1 MAEFDM
7 VNGILLTGNL
17 VIWVALC
24 LRRGESAVWGRM
36 GALRTKAAGA
46 KGAAGTLP
54 HGGGNGAQGD
64 RGIGRGAGNGRLAAP
79 EARFAE
85 SLVGF
90 LEFAVYG
97 AGMIRMADLILQGIA
112 GPGGESGALFA
123 VRVLLAESMLLLFPL
138 WRMLH
143 RWKAEEDGA
152 GMRGAWD
159 GCWVNGGIPSAGK
172 PWGEK
177 RPDWNRPGTMGAAAG
192 FWQGWRDA
200 LLEEGQGI
208 LGMLLLLGLTLR
220 GWREQDLVRAFGA
233 QAWMLLL
240 FFCYGYL
247 GRRRG
252 MRDLAG
258 LCGEAGAGAME
269 SWAQG
274 WGGSV
279 MGPPEGYGG
288 SATGIPAGG
297 YGRNAME
304 SPMQGRG
311 GKGDRGMPGDS
322 AGNADRARQ
331 MEYLRNVEEQY
342 QRTRELWHD
351 LKNHIKVLEILAQ
364 EERFGELADYLDSFR
379 RDVERRMIPARTGC
393 APVDALLG
401 DKLYLAGRQGTEL
414 SLQLCQ
420 LSQTGIEAVDFCVI
434 LGNLLDNALEACARL
449 DGQGRIGLRMRREEE
464 FYYITVVNTSVEPR
478 REGIS
483 YVSGK
488 RGRDNGVGHGLGL
501 RSAERLAHRYGGLL
515 ATDYSEGE
523 FRVVVRLQDVGR

>member
-159 GCWVNGGIPSAGK
+159 GCGGNGGIPSAGK

-208 LGMLLLLGLTLR
+208 LGMLLLLG
-220 GWREQDLVRAFGA
+220 RA
-233 QAWMLLL
+233 
-240 FFCYGYL
+240 
-247 GRRRG
+247 
-252 MRDLAG
+252 
-258 LCGEAGAGAME
+258 
-269 SWAQG
+269 
-274 WGGSV
+274 
-279 MGPPEGYGG
+279 
-288 SATGIPAGG
+288 
-297 YGRNAME
+297 
-304 SPMQGRG
+304 
-311 GKGDRGMPGDS
+311 
-322 AGNADRARQ
+322 
-331 MEYLRNVEEQY
+331 
-342 QRTRELWHD
+342 
-351 LKNHIKVLEILAQ
+351 
-364 EERFGELADYLDSFR
+364 
-379 RDVERRMIPARTGC
+379 
-393 APVDALLG
+393 
-401 DKLYLAGRQGTEL
+401 
-414 SLQLCQ
+414 
-420 LSQTGIEAVDFCVI
+420 
-434 LGNLLDNALEACARL
+434 
-449 DGQGRIGLRMRREEE
+449 
-464 FYYITVVNTSVEPR
+464 
-478 REGIS
+478 S
-483 YVSGK
+483 YVS
-488 RGRDNGVGHGLGL
+488 
-501 RSAERLAHRYGGLL
+501 S
-515 ATDYSEGE
+515 TDDMTNDTEH
-523 FRVVVRLQDVGR
+523 L

>member
-1 MAEFDM
+1 MVRMAEFDM

-159 GCWVNGGIPSAGK
+159 GCGGTGGIPSAGK

-200 LLEEGQGI
+200 LLEEVSFSDRVLVMKAGRVESLQTPQE
-208 LGMLLLLGLTLR
+208 LFQRPDLEDLGL
-220 GWREQDLVRAFGA
+220 DLPFTRQLVE
-233 QAWMLLL
+233 MLDLDVS
-240 FFCYGYL
+240 GYL
-247 GRRRG
+247 
-252 MRDLAG
+252 
-258 LCGEAGAGAME
+258 
-269 SWAQG
+269 S
-274 WGGSV
+274 
-279 MGPPEGYGG
+279 
-288 SATGIPAGG
+288 
-297 YGRNAME
+297 
-304 SPMQGRG
+304 
-311 GKGDRGMPGDS
+311 
-322 AGNADRARQ
+322 
-331 MEYLRNVEEQY
+331 EE
-342 QRTRELWHD
+342 EL
-351 LKNHIKVLEILAQ
+351 Q
-364 EERFGELADYLDSFR
+364 DYLW
-379 RDVERRMIPARTGC
+379 
-393 APVDALLG
+393 
-401 DKLYLAGRQGTEL
+401 EL
-414 SLQLCQ
+414 QS
-420 LSQTGIEAVDFCVI
+420 
-434 LGNLLDNALEACARL
+434 
-449 DGQGRIGLRMRREEE
+449 
-464 FYYITVVNTSVEPR
+464 PR
-478 REGIS
+478 
-483 YVSGK
+483 
-488 RGRDNGVGHGLGL
+488 
-501 RSAERLAHRYGGLL
+501 
-515 ATDYSEGE
+515 
-523 FRVVVRLQDVGR
+523 

>member
-24 LRRGESAVWGRM
+24 LRRGESAVWGRT

-159 GCWVNGGIPSAGK
+159 GCGGNGGIPSPGK

-220 GWREQDLVRAFGA
+220 GWREQDLVRAFGM

-247 GRRRG
+247 GRRRR

-311 GKGDRGMPGDS
+311 GKGDRGMPG
-322 AGNADRARQ
+322 
-331 MEYLRNVEEQY
+331 
-342 QRTRELWHD
+342 
-351 LKNHIKVLEILAQ
+351 ILP
-364 EERFGELADYLDSFR
+364 G
-379 RDVERRMIPARTGC
+379 MPTG
-393 APVDALLG
+393 P
-401 DKLYLAGRQGTEL
+401 GRWN
-414 SLQLCQ
+414 
-420 LSQTGIEAVDFCVI
+420 I
-434 LGNLLDNALEACARL
+434 
-449 DGQGRIGLRMRREEE
+449 
-464 FYYITVVNTSVEPR
+464 
-478 REGIS
+478 
-483 YVSGK
+483 
-488 RGRDNGVGHGLGL
+488 
-501 RSAERLAHRYGGLL
+501 
-515 ATDYSEGE
+515 
-523 FRVVVRLQDVGR
+523 